1 MAINL
6 AKLKA
11 LELPS
16 KEITAEVMGEAQ
28 TVKITA
34 YGDDVSLRITDI
46 TENFPTDSELRIRKL
61 LLEECAGMSAEDAE
75 LYISR
80 DGKGAAGVLKEIFAL
95 TADFD
100 KSRKAAREDAKKKS
114 ATGV

>member
-1 MAINL
+1 MAIDL
-6 AKLKA
+6 TKLKA

-34 YGDDVSLRITDI
+34 YGDDISLCMTDI
-46 TENFPTDSELRIRKL
+46 SDNFPTDGELRIRKL
-61 LLEECAGMSAEDAE
+61 LLVECAGMTEEDAQ
-75 LYISR
+75 LYISC
-80 DGKGAAGVLKEIFAL
+80 DGKGSAEVLKEIFAL
-95 TADFD
+95 TDEFD

-114 ATGV
+114 AAGA

>member
-6 AKLKA
+6 SKLKA

-34 YGDDVSLRITDI
+34 YGDDISLRMADI
-46 TENFPTDSELRIRKL
+46 MDDYPGEGELRIRKML
-61 LLEECAGMSAEDAE
+61 LVECAGMSEDDAA
-75 LYISR
+75 LYLAR
-80 DGKGAAGVLKEIFAL
+80 DGKGAAGVIKSIFAL
-95 TADFD
+95 TAEFD
-100 KSRKAAREDAKKKS
+100 TSRKEAREAAKKK
-114 ATGV
+114 